1 MAQAN
6 VDSDWKQDPISNDI
20 ELYRNGRLENL
31 EANLSHFELTT
42 LIILENQCYDDSTSK
57 VK

>member
-6 VDSDWKQDPISNDI
+6 VDSDWKQDPNSYDV
-20 ELYRNGRLENL
+20 ELYRNGQLENL